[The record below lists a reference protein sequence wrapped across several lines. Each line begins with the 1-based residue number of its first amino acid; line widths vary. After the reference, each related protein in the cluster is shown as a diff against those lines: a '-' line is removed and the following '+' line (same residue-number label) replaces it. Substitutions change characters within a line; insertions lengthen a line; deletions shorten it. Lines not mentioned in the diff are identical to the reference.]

1 MTLVDWAIIITMIS
15 FVFAGLVQGFFR
27 TACSL
32 VGLILGL
39 SLAAWNYGKIA
50 SLLVGLVRV
59 EAIADAIGFF
69 FIAIVVFALASF
81 VGKLLGGAL
90 EWMGLGCLDM
100 LGGAILGFFQG
111 LVFVTLCVLVG
122 VAFFPD
128 SAWLKESQLPKQFF
142 GALHVG
148 MRVTPGELTDK
159 VREGFHK
166 IELEAPD
173 WVRPKDHA
181 S

>member
-1 MTLVDWAIIITMIS
+1 MTWVDWAIVVVLS
-15 FVFAGLVQGFFR
+15 GFVLGGLVQGFFR

-39 SLAAWNYGKIA
+39 SLAAWNYGRIA
-50 SLLVGLVRV
+50 SVLMPMVKI

-69 FIAIVVFALASF
+69 FIAILVLA
-81 VGKLLGGAL
+81 VANLIGKILGKAL

-100 LGGAILGFFQG
+100 LAGGVLGFFQG
-111 LVFVTLCVLVG
+111 LIFVSLCVLVG

-128 SAWLKESQLPKQFF
+128 SAWLKDSRLPKQFF
-142 GALHVG
+142 GALHLSE
-148 MRVTPGELTDK
+148 RITPGELTDR

-166 IELEAPD
+166 MELNAPD
-173 WVRPKDHA
+173 WAHPKVGG
-181 S
+181 

>member
-1 MTLVDWAIIITMIS
+1 MTLVDWAIL
-15 FVFAGLVQGFFR
+15 FVLIGFVLAGLVQGFFR

-32 VGLILGL
+32 VGLIVGL
-39 SLAAWNYGKIA
+39 SLAAWNYWRIA
-50 SLLVGLVRV
+50 SLLIALVKV

-69 FIAIVVFALASF
+69 FIAIVVFAFANLI
-81 VGKLLGGAL
+81 GKMLGKAL

-100 LGGAILGFFQG
+100 LGGAVLGFFQG

-128 SAWLKESQLPKQFF
+128 SAWLKESRLPKQFF
-142 GALHVG
+142 GALHMS
-148 MRVTPGELTDK
+148 MRVTPGELTDR

-166 IELEAPD
+166 MELEAPQ
-173 WVRPKDHA
+173 WTHPKDGV

>member
-1 MTLVDWAIIITMIS
+1 MTVVDWAIVFTLVC
-15 FVFAGLVQGFFR
+15 FVLAGLVQGFFR

-32 VGLILGL
+32 VGLIFGL
-39 SLAAWNYGKIA
+39 SLAAWNYWRIA
-50 SLLVGLVRV
+50 SLLIALVKV

-69 FIAIVVFALASF
+69 FIAIVVFALANL
-81 VGKLLGGAL
+81 VGKLLSKAL

-100 LGGAILGFFQG
+100 LGGAVLGFFQG
-111 LVFVTLCVLVG
+111 LVFITLCVLVG

-128 SAWLKESQLPKQFF
+128 AAWLKESRLPKEFF
-142 GALHVG
+142 STLHMS

-159 VREGFHK
+159 IREGFHK
-166 IELEAPD
+166 MELETPE
-173 WVRPKDHA
+173 WTHPKNGV

>member
-1 MTLVDWAIIITMIS
+1 MTLVDWAIVFTMCG
-15 FVFAGLVQGFFR
+15 FVLAGLVQGFFR

-32 VGLILGL
+32 VGLIVGL
-39 SLAAWNYGKIA
+39 SLAAWNYWRIA
-50 SLLVGLVRV
+50 SLLIALVKV

-69 FIAIVVFALASF
+69 FIAIVVFALANL
-81 VGKLLGGAL
+81 VGKVLGKAL

-100 LGGAILGFFQG
+100 LGGAVLGFFQG
-111 LVFVTLCVLVG
+111 LVFLTLCVLVG

-128 SAWLKESQLPKQFF
+128 SAWLKDSRLPKQFF
-142 GALHVG
+142 GALHMS
-148 MRVTPGELTDK
+148 MRVTPDELTDR

-166 IELEAPD
+166 MELEAPE
-173 WVRPKDHA
+173 WVHPKNGV